1 MKCPNCG
8 TVNAPGEEFCRNC
21 GASLDPT
28 ATDATI
34 ATSINPVGTGS
45 SGATTLT
52 GSGGTG
58 SSRTLVPGARL
69 ENGRY
74 LIEKVLG
81 QGGMGAALLAKDT
94 RVSNKLVVIKEL
106 ISDNTD
112 PEKRKEDV
120 RNFAREVETLSKLDH
135 PLIPNVTDSFQE
147 GTHYFMVQEYVPG
160 ENLEDRM
167 ERVKQPMPEQEAL
180 TYASQILDILDYLE
194 HFEYDDENGNHHK
207 TPIVHRDIKP
217 ANIIISSRNKRAY
230 LVDFGIA
237 RADVAKS
244 AKRRQT
250 SALGTPGYAPPEQ
263 YQGNADPRSDLYA
276 LAATLHHVLTNRDPR
291 NYPPFAYPPA
301 RSLNPKLSPEIERVL
316 NRALMIDITKR
327 YQNAAAMKQDIDD
340 ILMQRFGVGSTT
352 STYTFGGS
360 GPIGTTGAQSTISG
374 PPRSPNTPIPP
385 SSPQRI
391 QPRPIQQPAQNRPQ
405 QSPSQARPAVS
416 PPPYPLPP
424 QQPIYP
430 GPPAQ
435 QRRRGG
441 IGWVAGS
448 CLLLVVVALIAAAL
462 FIVPS
467 LLRKGSTGTNPGI
480 TPTVSG
486 SANGIGITQIGG
498 EPIGISDGS
507 IAIDTKRT
515 DGTLKEQAAASLEQ
529 GNIGGAIAQWNAAV
543 AQETNDA
550 EALIYLENQRIARS
564 PHVTYVVATM
574 LSGDQA
580 TIGIG
585 REDLQGAYVAQKEF
599 NDTSRLPNGVKV
611 RLLIANAGS
620 KQANVTQV
628 AQQIVQLAKADKT
641 VVGVMGWPFS
651 SYAFNAVQVLDG
663 AHIPMVSQTASS
675 DQLTGISPYFFRVA
689 PTNKAQGIDG
699 AVYAK
704 QTLHAK
710 NVALFVDNADLYS
723 QSLGQAFSQQF
734 TADGGTIVATESY
747 TRGKP
752 ETLTGTLQDALSK
765 QPDLI
770 YFSGYAS
777 DLSTLLPELLSAG
790 APASLQVLGGDAL
803 YELSGYPENV
813 RPALSRLHFT
823 TFFYPDVWDIQGL
836 KNSPKKPPF
845 FADYPNYFDP
855 NRQHQ
860 NNPYGYIRPTNHN
873 ALAYDA
879 MLTLLKAYSLAVAS
893 GKTTVTPQDI
903 QQGLTQINGANSL
916 QGASGKISFD
926 ANGNAVN
933 KAVVILYFDATGHIQ
948 MDPRVLGAFL

>member
-34 ATSINPVGTGS
+34 ATSINSAGTGS

-58 SSRTLVPGARL
+58 GSRTLVPGARL

-112 PEKRKEDV
+112 QEKRKEDV
-120 RNFAREVETLSKLDH
+120 RNFAREVDTLSKLDH
-135 PLIPNVTDSFQE
+135 PLIPNVTDSFQD

-217 ANIIISSRNKRAY
+217 ANIIVSSRNKRAY

-244 AKRRQT
+244 VKRKQT

-360 GPIGTTGAQSTISG
+360 GPIGTTGAQSTVSG
-374 PPRSPNTPIPP
+374 SPRPPNTPIPP

-405 QSPSQARPAVS
+405 QSPSQARPAAS
-416 PPPYPLPP
+416 PPPYPLTPP
-424 QQPIYP
+424 RPVYP
-430 GPPAQ
+430 SPPVQ

-441 IGWVAGS
+441 LGWIAGS
-448 CLLLVVVALIAAAL
+448 CLLLIVVALIAAAL
-462 FIVPS
+462 FILPG
-467 LLRKGSTGTNPGI
+467 LLHNGTTGTNPGG

-486 SANGIGITQIGG
+486 SANGIGVTQIGG

-507 IAIDTKRT
+507 VAFDTSRA
-515 DGTLKEQAAASLEQ
+515 DGDLKTQAATSFSK
-529 GNIGGAIAQWNAAV
+529 GDTNGATNLWNQAV
-543 AQETNDA
+543 AQDSNDA
-550 EALIYLENQRIARS
+550 EALIYLENQRAVQSGSYI
-564 PHVTYVVATM
+564 TIVVGTM
-574 LSGDQA
+574 LTG
-580 TIGIG
+580 GNVGVG
-585 REDLQGAYVAQKEF
+585 RDDLQGAYVAQKEF
-599 NDTSRLPNGVKV
+599 DDGAKLNGPLI

-620 KQANVTQV
+620 KDSNNAATV
-628 AQQIVQLAKADKT
+628 ARQIVQLAQSDKT
-641 VVGVMGWPFS
+641 FVGVMGWPYS
-651 SYAFNAVQVLDG
+651 GYTIPAIQVLNA

-675 DQLTGISPYFFRVA
+675 DELTGVSPYFFRVA
-689 PTNKAQGIDG
+689 PSNKSQGIAG
-699 AVYAK
+699 AHYAER
-704 QTLHAK
+704 TLHAK
-710 NVALFVDNADLYS
+710 SVALFVDPKNSYS
-723 QSLGQAFSQQF
+723 SSLAKDFSDQF
-734 TADGGTIVATESY
+734 TADGNRIAVTEQY
-747 TRGKP
+747 TVGPTGRGQLGQLV
-752 ETLTGTLQDALSK
+752 TDALSHN
-765 QPDLI
+765 PDLI
-770 YFSGYAS
+770 YFSGYADDVS
-777 DLSTLLPELLSAG
+777 VLLTNLPSG
-790 APASLQVLGGDAL
+790 NIMVMGGDAL
-803 YELSGYPENV
+803 YQLGGYQTS
-813 RPALSRLHFT
+813 SRANFNRLRFT
-823 TFFYPDVWDIQGL
+823 AFAYPDQWQALGL
-836 KNSPKKPPF
+836 ANSPKIPAF
-845 FADYPNYFDP
+845 FREYPAYFNP
-855 NRQHQ
+855 TNQSHPS
-860 NNPYGYIRPTNHN
+860 PYGYTRATPDAT
-873 ALAYDA
+873 LSYDA
-879 MLTLLKAYSLAVAS
+879 MVALLTGYRLA
-893 GKTTVTPQDI
+893 GKTNATPSDV
-903 QQGLTQINGANSL
+903 QQGLTKIQGANAI
-916 QGASGKISFD
+916 QGASGQIAFG
-926 ANGNAVN
+926 ANGDPVD
-933 KAVVILYFDATGHIQ
+933 KAIVILRVSPEGFIQ
-948 MDPRVLGAFL
+948 LETVEGTFLKP